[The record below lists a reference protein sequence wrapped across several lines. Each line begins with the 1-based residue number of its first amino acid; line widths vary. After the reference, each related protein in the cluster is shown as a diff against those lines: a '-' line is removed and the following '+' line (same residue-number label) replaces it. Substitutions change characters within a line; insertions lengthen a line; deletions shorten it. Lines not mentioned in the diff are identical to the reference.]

1 MQVRGDAD
9 TIAFEHCDHFN
20 SIIPNNF
27 MKDNK
32 VFLSGSNGYKVDW
45 VFAWI
50 YKCISLLFGLH
61 ARSLWPT
68 YSLARFCRGDLYYRT
83 NWDSKMQPKDRTF
96 FENTNIEFVAP
107 SYTFACPMILVTK
120 RINSWNSLG
129 LVDASHKTTKCVNT
143 EDKRSLVDTYNLPF
157 FIIHEGASHCDPW
170 CTMFQ
175 PNVCLVLASDFFL
188 YSLRSAV
195 NFRFCFLARKTVT
208 GVYCFSNKQT
218 LSEILQT
225 LHWYEVEFEEAFDWQ
240 SISVKSIDM

>member
-107 SYTFACPMILVTK
+107 AHSYTFVCPMILVTK

-143 EDKRSLVDTYNLPF
+143 EDKRSLVDTYHFPF
-157 FIIHEGASHCDPW
+157 YYSRKIAVASWRAWRCDKSK
-170 CTMFQ
+170 F
-175 PNVCLVLASDFFL
+175 VI
-188 YSLRSAV
+188 YSRAKVVAIS
-195 NFRFCFLARKTVT
+195 
-208 GVYCFSNKQT
+208 T
-218 LSEILQT
+218 LSRIEGKANG
-225 LHWYEVEFEEAFDWQ
+225 WN
-240 SISVKSIDM
+240 ISGYF